1 MKINTISNLILFSV
15 LILNG
20 CTSTKVHKTK
30 LINNGLLTGTPIVKE
45 IIYKTKTQQI
55 RATGNPEFPKM
66 YYDGRETVVF
76 AVRDTTLFW
85 RKFFGHL
92 RPPAVGPFIVSVET
106 VVRGADRWRVFNI
119 ETGKKLSDG
128 VKVDG
133 KPRIITSPSKS
144 KYFVETRSRGK
155 KNYYT
160 LQGRKIGDITGGDPK
175 FISENMLE
183 SIFCTKRL
191 SGKQETSLC
200 TIIKLNLATGQKI
213 SRIEW
218 SDPSMSRK

>member
-1 MKINTISNLILFSV
+1 MKINTISNLILLFV
-15 LILNG
+15 LMLSG
-20 CTSTKVHKTK
+20 CTSTKVHQTK
-30 LINNGLLTGTPIVKE
+30 LINNGMLTGTPIVKE
-45 IIYKTKTQQI
+45 IIYKTKTEQI
-55 RATGNPEFPKM
+55 RPTGNAKFPKM

-92 RPPAVGPFIVSVET
+92 RPKAVGPFIVSVET

-119 ETGKKLSDG
+119 ETGKKLCDG

-133 KPRIITSPSKS
+133 KPKIITSPQKT
-144 KYFVETRSRGK
+144 KYFVETRSRDK

-175 FISENMLE
+175 FISENMVE
-183 SIFCTKRL
+183 STFCTKRG
-191 SGKQETSLC
+191 SGKQQTSLC
-200 TIIKLNLATGQKI
+200 TIIKLNLSTGQKI

-218 SDPSMSRK
+218 SDPTMTSK